1 MRNWVAL
8 ATTVC
13 AGLSL
18 ALAVINAGL
27 TYNNRAAQQLGAQR
41 LEFIAQSQQVAR
53 AGQIVVAALAE
64 AAQRNDDTAIR
75 NLLTAN
81 GVTIRQA
88 ATPPPPATAPSATAL
103 APTAPDEPA
112 PPATS
117 PSTPPAIR

>member
-27 TYNNRAAQQLGAQR
+27 TYNNRAAQQLAAQR
-41 LEFIAQSQQVAR
+41 LEFITQSQQVAR

-88 ATPPPPATAPSATAL
+88 ATPPPPPATAPSATAL

-112 PPATS
+112 S
-117 PSTPPAIR
+117 SSTPPAIR